1 MYLLYICMLYVF
13 NIYLYAICI
22 YYIYVC
28 YMYLIIG
35 FIEGPEWL
43 GKRKYIYSLSMS
55 TENMYFVCL
64 NFFLIPMFFF
74 IPARVVSKV
83 THTRLKNGFQLL
95 AAI

>member
-1 MYLLYICMLYVF
+1 
-13 NIYLYAICI
+13 
-22 YYIYVC
+22 
-28 YMYLIIG
+28 MYLIIG

-55 TENMYFVCL
+55 TENMYFVCF
-64 NFFLIPMFFF
+64 NFFKIPLLFLFLPF
-74 IPARVVSKV
+74 VSKV